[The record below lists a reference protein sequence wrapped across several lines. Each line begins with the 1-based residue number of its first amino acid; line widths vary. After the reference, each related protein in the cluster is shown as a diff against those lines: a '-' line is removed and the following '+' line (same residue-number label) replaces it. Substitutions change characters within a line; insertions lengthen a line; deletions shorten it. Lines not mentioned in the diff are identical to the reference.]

1 MRKVKRI
8 FYGFSYD
15 EGMDMSKKSFR
26 YLVYGIILMILEIIW
41 GIVALGTELLNK

>member
-15 EGMDMSKKSFR
+15 EGMDMSKKV
-26 YLVYGIILMILEIIW
+26 LDIW
-41 GIVALGTELLNK
+41 YMVSY